1 MQRGADPVIGRV
13 LDGRYR
19 VDERIARGGM
29 ATVYRAHD
37 LRLDRVCAVKVMH
50 SDLGDDHDFGARFVR
65 EAHSAARLSHP
76 NVVAVTDQ
84 GDDDG
89 RLFLVMEH
97 VPGRTLRDVVREEA
111 PMAPQRALALL
122 EPVLL
127 ALAEAH
133 RSGLVHRD
141 VKPENVL
148 ISDDGRIKVADFGLA
163 RAFDADNQHTA
174 TGGLLIGTV
183 SYLAPELIV
192 EGRADPRSDVYAAGV
207 LLFEMLTGRKPHEG
221 EAAIQ
226 IAFKHVNEDIPAPS
240 SVVDRPVPAYVDA
253 LVLRATARERD
264 HRPADAKVLLH
275 QVRRVRAA
283 LEAGDLDDPELTA
296 DLMPTLP
303 VVLDDDIDYRSGPED
318 TGGTAQEGT
327 DGAEDATED
336 SLGLDLPTVDREP
349 TTVIAGAGASRST
362 ATRSAGT
369 RVGTAPPQSRGRR
382 LPEQPGPVRS
392 PLSRPSDGTRP
403 PGGSGATPARR
414 PRRNRR
420 GLVLLLAVVLLTALV
435 AYAGWWFGIGRYTST
450 PAVINLSLA
459 DATDKLEAAGL
470 DVDVVEREFSETVV
484 AGSVISSDP
493 SAGSRILEDGTVEL
507 VVSKGRERYAV
518 PKLRGE
524 PLATAQGLITEG
536 NLTVGEVTEIWHEKV
551 AEGMVVSADPAPG
564 TQLRKDTAI
573 NLEVSKGPKPIK
585 IPDLTGRPG
594 DEAQERLEG
603 LGFDV
608 EVSEEHSDAV
618 RKGRVISQDPDEGK
632 GYRDDVIQIVV
643 SKGPVLV
650 EVPRL
655 NAKSVDEATAEL
667 AAVGLNIAVERTEFY
682 VGLERV
688 VRQSQSAGD
697 AIPKGSTVTVYIV

>member
-1 MQRGADPVIGRV
+1 LEDAVVQRGADPLIGRV
-13 LDGRYR
+13 LDRRYR

-89 RLFLVMEH
+89 MLFLVMEH
-97 VPGRTLRDVVREEA
+97 VPGRTLRDVVRDEA
-111 PMAPQRALALL
+111 PMSPERALSLL

-163 RAFDADNQHTA
+163 RAFDANNQHTA

-226 IAFKHVNEDIPAPS
+226 IAFKHVNEDVPRPS
-240 SVVDRPVPAYVDA
+240 TEADRPVPAYVDA

-264 HRPADAKVLLH
+264 HRPADAKVFLQ

-296 DLMPTLP
+296 DLMPTAP
-303 VVLDDDIDYRSGPED
+303 VAFDDDIDYRSEP
-318 TGGTAQEGT
+318 
-327 DGAEDATED
+327 DATRVDEAE
-336 SLGLDLPTVDREP
+336 VDREP
-349 TTVIAGAGASRST
+349 TTVIAGVTASSGAAAS
-362 ATRSAGT
+362 ATRHSG
-369 RVGTAPPQSRGRR
+369 RVGTAPPPARGPR
-382 LPEQPGPVRS
+382 LPEQPHPGPVRS
-392 PLSRPSDGTRP
+392 TLPRASDGTAP
-403 PGGSGATPARR
+403 PRGSGATPSAGRR

-420 GLVLLLAVVLLTALV
+420 GLVLLVGVVALTVLV
-435 AYAGWWFGIGRYTST
+435 AYAGWWFGIGRYTTT

-459 DATDKLEAAGL
+459 DATDELEAAGL
-470 DVDVVEREFSETVV
+470 DVEVAEREFSETVV
-484 AGSVISSDP
+484 AGSVITSDP
-493 SAGSRILEDGTVEL
+493 TAGSKILEDGSVEL

-518 PKLRGE
+518 PKLVGE
-524 PLATAQGLITEG
+524 PLATAQGLITER
-536 NLTVGEVTEIWHEKV
+536 NLVVGEVAEVWHEKV
-551 AEGMVVSADPAPG
+551 AEGAIVSADPAPG

-573 NLEVSKGPKPIK
+573 DLQVSKGPKPIK

-594 DEAQERLEG
+594 GAAQERLEG

-618 RKGRVISQDPDEGK
+618 RKGRVISQDPAEGK
-632 GYRDDVIQIVV
+632 GYKGDVVQLVV

-650 EVPRL
+650 EVPAVR
-655 NAKSVDEATAEL
+655 AMSVDDATAEL
-667 AAVGLNIAVERTEFY
+667 EAAGLKIAVERTEFY

-688 VRQSQSAGD
+688 VRQSQSPGD